1 MPPLQNPSA
10 APLHRPRA
18 RPALAI
24 ATVAVAIAAA
34 LASCDD
40 ALRPAPFPGPT
51 AQPATPPRPAQA
63 MTVAI
68 PARPLAVADCV
79 ALALARNHAISRAG
93 WRTQAAL
100 AATSEARAGSMPTLA
115 ADAMATT
122 RNNQT
127 GATLG
132 GMAFVTDDRSIAAG
146 DLTATLPLWNAGNP
160 PGRSEAAEH
169 AFVASLHDLGA
180 ARADV
185 ALAVT
190 SAVCDVEE
198 EGARATAIGD
208 SVAALAGEAALA
220 EELRTGGLGLPTD
233 AMAAR
238 VRQAEREQ
246 DRLQAAHAHATAA
259 AHLDRLLALPIDATL
274 ALAPLPASAAPAPEE
289 AALRAQAL
297 RLRPEL
303 LAARERAREAG
314 ARITE
319 ARAGGE
325 PSLSAN
331 GGWHA
336 TTDSYVLNRQW
347 FSAGVSLQVP
357 LFDGGATAARTDAA
371 RARAG
376 EAAEAVVDLADAVCE
391 QVHSAMLTLTEA
403 QARLPV
409 ATQADLLAQ
418 DRLLLVQ
425 EQYKGG
431 LTDMTTLL
439 DAEDARVRAAIDL
452 DHARFQIARGW
463 ALLRYVS
470 GDGATSAP

>member
-1 MPPLQNPSA
+1 MPPLQNLSA
-10 APLHRPRA
+10 ATLRPRA
-18 RPALAI
+18 RPSLAI
-24 ATVAVAIAAA
+24 ATVAAAIAAA

-40 ALRPAPFPGPT
+40 ALRPAPFPG
-51 AQPATPPRPAQA
+51 QPAQQPTPPRPAQA
-63 MTVAI
+63 TALAI
-68 PARPLAVADCV
+68 PAHPLAVADCV
-79 ALALARNHAISRAG
+79 ALALARNHTNSRAG

-100 AATSEARAGSMPTLA
+100 AATSEARAGSMPTIA
-115 ADAMATT
+115 ADAMGAT
-122 RNNQT
+122 RNNQA

-132 GMAFVTDDRSIAAG
+132 GMSFITDDRSIAAG

-169 AFVASLHDLGA
+169 SFAASLHDLGA

-190 SAVCDVEE
+190 SAVCEVEE
-198 EGARATAIGD
+198 EGALATAIGG

-220 EELRTGGLGLPTD
+220 EEIRARGLGLPTD
-233 AMAAR
+233 ALAAR
-238 VRQAEREQ
+238 VRRAEREQ
-246 DRLQAAHAHATAA
+246 DRLQAAHAQDAA
-259 AHLDRLLALPIDATL
+259 AQAHLDRLLALPIDANL
-274 ALAPLPASAAPAPEE
+274 ALTPLAASAAPAPEE

-303 LAARERAREAG
+303 LAARERAQEAG

-347 FSAGVSLQVP
+347 FSAGVALQVP

-391 QVHSAMLTLTEA
+391 QVHSAMLSLTEA

-418 DRLLLVQ
+418 DRLRLVQ

-439 DAEDARVRAAIDL
+439 DAEDACVRAAIDL
-452 DHARFQIARGW
+452 DHARFQIARAW

-470 GDGATSAP
+470 GDGVPSAP